1 MTLPPGGQPHAPAQD
16 AERSTGTGNGG
27 RRPLLI
33 GLLVA
38 AVVVVG
44 GGVAATLALTGKS
57 DPSAAEQI
65 DSAIRDFY
73 GTLSAEGPSVAVE
86 KACAADRAEFAALP
100 DAQKV
105 AADRGRFT
113 IRIVGVADIAIAAET
128 ATAQMT
134 GALALAGAEDKTTT
148 ATEHLRLESG
158 SWKVCS
164 ADGK

>member
-1 MTLPPGGQPHAPAQD
+1 MTLPPGGQPHSPAPD
-16 AERSTGTGNGG
+16 VEHPTGTRGGG

-33 GLLVA
+33 GVLVA

-44 GGVAATLALTGKS
+44 GGGAATMALGGKS
-57 DPSAAEQI
+57 DPTAAEQI
-65 DSAIRDFY
+65 ESAIRDFY
-73 GTLSAEGPSVAVE
+73 GTLSADGPSVAVE
-86 KACAADRAEFAALP
+86 QACAADRAEFAALP
-100 DAQKV
+100 DAQKA
-105 AADRGRFT
+105 AADRGKFT

-134 GALALAGAEDKTTT
+134 GSLALAGAEDKTTT

-158 SWKVCS
+158 TWKVCS